1 MTKWTEAIWLLPTEP
16 RCLAHGIKPEGPF
29 KSEWCELRGECARH
43 VAIAGDPPDA
53 RIVLHPRL
61 CAVGE
66 FDWLLPM
73 APLEEGD

>member
-1 MTKWTEAIWLLPTEP
+1 MPVKTGLIPIQFLFP
-16 RCLAHGIKPEGPF
+16 
-29 KSEWCELRGECARH
+29 
-43 VAIAGDPPDA
+43 AGAADMGHQSGGYNDPPDA